1 MTEPEVEF
9 RASNGVVIVQ
19 SGGFLLSDDFEPLW
33 PAAQVALK
41 EYFEQ
46 KALE

>member
-1 MTEPEVEF
+1 MTPNEKPF
-9 RASNGVVIVQ
+9 CASNGVVIIE
-19 SGGFLLSDDFEPLW
+19 SGRFLLSDDFEPLW

-46 KALE
+46 AEIE